1 LAKGGAALY
10 FQVLIEDQSSAALI
24 ELLMEKITKD
34 FDFVTWN
41 VKSFRGIG
49 GFTKKNTT
57 KETKTGKLLNDLATY
72 LSGFDKSLRHVK
84 PSAVFV
90 VLDNDKRDQAAFAR
104 QLKELAA
111 RRNITIDHVFCIAV
125 EEVEA
130 WLLGDRE
137 AVIKAYPRAKRA
149 ALDTYQQDSICR
161 TWECLADVIYHG
173 GRERIK
179 KGCPTYVERGKCKR
193 EWAVNIGRH
202 MCPDANVSP
211 SFRYF
216 LNEIRKRILRA
227 KE

>member
-1 LAKGGAALY
+1 
-10 FQVLIEDQSSAALI
+10 
-24 ELLMEKITKD
+24 MEKITKD

-72 LSGFDKSLRHVK
+72 LSGFDKSLRHLK

-173 GRERIK
+173 GRERMK
-179 KGCPTYVERGKCKR
+179 KGCPTYGGARQAQARVGGEHRAAHVPGCKCIAEFSIFFERDPKADFAGNR
-193 EWAVNIGRH
+193 
-202 MCPDANVSP
+202 VSV
-211 SFRYF
+211 
-216 LNEIRKRILRA
+216 
-227 KE
+227 

>member
-1 LAKGGAALY
+1 MPESAGFPFDFVAQLAGCGHAIGGD
-10 FQVLIEDQSSAALI
+10 FSWEK
-24 ELLMEKITKD
+24 KITKD

-72 LSGFDKSLRHVK
+72 LSGFDKSLRHLK

-137 AVIKAYPRAKRA
+137 AVIKAYPRA
-149 ALDTYQQDSICR
+149 T
-161 TWECLADVIYHG
+161 E
-173 GRERIK
+173 
-179 KGCPTYVERGKCKR
+179 
-193 EWAVNIGRH
+193 
-202 MCPDANVSP
+202 
-211 SFRYF
+211 
-216 LNEIRKRILRA
+216 
-227 KE
+227 